1 MSNSLSKSISILQF
15 LKTLHKRLHAPYR
28 NFRPI
33 IRGLSDFRRQKM
45 IVAGN
50 LPVRII

>member
-1 MSNSLSKSISILQF
+1 MASPFKHMGLNSHFPVTIIL
-15 LKTLHKRLHAPYR
+15 YR

-33 IRGLSDFRRQKM
+33 IRGLSDFQRQKM